1 VIHGCPPG
9 QVLPDLRILSRVNQC
24 WRHSGLDSPDHC
36 VDRAWFDRYPHAVE
50 YHYNDRGFRDLP
62 WPTDRTCLQT
72 AIWCIGDSFTVGL
85 GSPRSHTWPYLL
97 QQTIG
102 QRTINVS
109 MDGASND
116 WICRRAQQIIDEI
129 QPSVMIILWS
139 YIHRRETMDHI
150 RDDELRRIDRSQ
162 ASDAEDY
169 QHFQSCVSKVR
180 GVSTQV
186 LHYVIPDF
194 KPNIDQSWLD
204 IKGPD
209 WPSRPPKSIQE
220 LAALPQYL
228 SEEIK
233 QKFYYFDL
241 LSVCFEDQACC
252 VQVPRLD
259 IARDGHHFDL
269 LTAQWLANHVVQKLE
284 G

>member
-1 VIHGCPPG
+1 MTQDCPTG
-9 QVLPDLRILSRVNQC
+9 QVLLDLRIRSRVNQR
-24 WRHSGLDSPDHC
+24 WRYSGLDSPDHC
-36 VDRAWFDRYPHAVE
+36 LDRAWFDTYPHVVE

-62 WPTDRTCLQT
+62 WPTDRTSLQT

-85 GSPRSHTWPYLL
+85 GSPLDHTWPWLL
-97 QQTIG
+97 G
-102 QRTINVS
+102 KSRNQRTINIS

-139 YIHRRETMDHI
+139 YIHRRESQDCTQ
-150 RDDELRRIDRSQ
+150 DDEHRRIDRSQ
-162 ASDAEDY
+162 VSDAQDY
-169 QHFQSCVSKVR
+169 LHFQSCVSKIDSL
-180 GVSTQV
+180 STQV
-186 LHYVIPDF
+186 LHYVIPDS

-204 IKGPD
+204 VKGPD
-209 WPSRPPKSIQE
+209 WPSRPPGTIEE
-220 LAALPQYL
+220 LAALPKYILQ
-228 SEEIK
+228 EIK

-241 LSVCFEDQACC
+241 LSACIEHQVNC

-259 IARDGHHFDL
+259 MARDGHHFDL